1 MSHLF
6 TLPHLFILLDGL
18 AGVLVM
24 LNFVLPKEHYE
35 NANLLLRR
43 LLARLGSDHLILLA
57 LATWFVVSAG
67 VVGHAIYKDVV
78 NNSFVSELYSAR
90 TMMTIIGIALGT
102 APVALIWKTL
112 PELTRPNESRDRRL
126 GTVIIIVSIAMIV
139 AAVAV
144 RVGIP
149 TMPQTWLTIWDLML
163 GAALGAG
170 LFQCIL
176 TIITSLRVIL
186 YREKDG
192 LIMAGLMWFV
202 LTRYFELLY
211 T

>member
-1 MSHLF
+1 MWVLAGYQQRLYSTKLMSHLF

-35 NANLLLRR
+35 NANLRLRR

-90 TMMTIIGIALGT
+90 TMMTIIGIALGRSGDL
-102 APVALIWKTL
+102 ALNG
-112 PELTRPNESRDRRL
+112 EGESRTPTPR
-126 GTVIIIVSIAMIV
+126 GTWS
-139 AAVAV
+139 
-144 RVGIP
+144 
-149 TMPQTWLTIWDLML
+149 
-163 GAALGAG
+163 
-170 LFQCIL
+170 
-176 TIITSLRVIL
+176 
-186 YREKDG
+186 
-192 LIMAGLMWFV
+192 
-202 LTRYFELLY
+202 
-211 T
+211 

>member
-6 TLPHLFILLDGL
+6 TLPHLFILLDGF
-18 AGVLVM
+18 AGVLMM

-35 NANLLLRR
+35 RANLRLRR
-43 LLARLGSDHLILLA
+43 FLAHLGSDHLILLA
-57 LATWFVVSAG
+57 LATWFVVSVG
-67 VVGHAIYKDVV
+67 VVGHATYKDIV
-78 NNSFVSELYSAR
+78 NHGFASDLYSAR

-102 APVALIWKTL
+102 TPVALIWKTL

-126 GTVIIIVSIAMIV
+126 GTIIIIVSIAMIV
-139 AAVAV
+139 VAVAV
-144 RVGIP
+144 RIGIP
-149 TMPQTWLTIWDLML
+149 TMPQTWLSVWDLLL

-170 LFQCIL
+170 LFQCVL

-192 LIMAGLMWFV
+192 LIVAGLMWFV